1 MREIKYK
8 AWIKEGHPQNK
19 NTMVKVLE
27 IDFEEQEIV
36 FKTKASENI
45 IEMGGS
51 DTVRWC
57 TKFDR
62 VEMLQFT
69 GLTDR
74 NGVEIYEG
82 DIIKWNTGIGY
93 IKYRADDY
101 TLGFEVEVIAGS
113 NFYGYEGE
121 HYDWTCVEVIGNI
134 YEGDLINKYKYGVT
148 ASFKP
153 VSRESAKKKFVNAV
167 KRGWYHKGDWVPTQA
182 HIPERI
188 GIRMQD
194 VVTELRDELVKEG
207 KIIQDPAREWMCRVE
222 ESPELLEKEES

>member
-1 MREIKYK
+1 MRGVVVFMRSIKYRAFYK
-8 AWIKEGHPQNK
+8 GEMRQVTALEWIHEGEDLAGCYLTGIDKCVIVNDDE
-19 NTMVKVLE
+19 TTFGVDLLE
-27 IDFEEQEIV
+27 
-36 FKTKASENI
+36 
-45 IEMGGS
+45 
-51 DTVRWC
+51 
-57 TKFDR
+57 
-62 VEMLQFT
+62 FT
-69 GLTDR
+69 GLNDR
-74 NGVEIYEG
+74 NGTEIYES

-93 IKYRADDY
+93 IKYRADEY

-121 HYDWTCVEVIGNI
+121 HYPWTCVEVIGNI

-153 VSRESAKKKFVNAV
+153 VSRESAKKKFVNAL
-167 KRGWYHKGDWVPTQA
+167 KIGLYHKGDWVPTQA
-182 HIPERI
+182 YIPERI

-222 ESPELLEKEES
+222 ESPELLEKGE